1 VRRALLAVVALPA
14 ALLAAPSTACAPP
27 TITSD
32 GALPSP
38 PSTSSDA
45 TGPPPTGPAG
55 AIVVDSTE
63 EIRAALAAA
72 QPGDVI
78 VIADGEY
85 LFDERLVAGGSGS
98 AAAPITLR
106 GTRAA
111 MLRTNDVSDDYGL
124 HVTGDYWRIEG
135 LTIAFATKGIVLDGS
150 IGTVIDGVEVHEIG
164 LEAVHFRA
172 CSSDGVLRNSF
183 IHDTG
188 RESPQYGEGVYVG
201 SANSNWRDFACA
213 DPIEGRGE
221 GDNTER
227 VLIEDNVFEDI
238 TAEGADLK
246 EGTDS
251 GTLRGN
257 VFRRVGGSG
266 ENSADSAVDA
276 QGNQW
281 VIEDN
286 DVFESDAPWSDE
298 GEMRPSEFADGYQ
311 THSVHDGY
319 GTANVFRNNRVDGEI
334 PGFGIGL
341 YPALANVVTCDN
353 AAPGALAGL
362 VGDGGR
368 PIDCVPAS

>member
-1 VRRALLAVVALPA
+1 VRRVPLAVVARAA
-14 ALLAAPSTACAPP
+14 ALFAVLSTACAQS
-27 TITSD
+27 TIT
-32 GALPSP
+32 GARPSP

-45 TGPPPTGPAG
+45 AGPPPTGPDG

-85 LFDERLVAGGSGS
+85 LFDERLVAAASGS

-124 HVTGDYWRIEG
+124 HVTGDYWRVEG
-135 LTIAFATKGIVLDGS
+135 LTIAVASKGIVLDGS
-150 IGTVIDGVEVHEIG
+150 IGTVIDGVEVYEIG

-201 SANSNWRDFACA
+201 SATSNWSDFACT
-213 DPIEGRGE
+213 DPIEGRNE

-227 VLIEDNVFEDI
+227 VLIEANVFEDT

-251 GTLRGN
+251 GTLRAN
-257 VFRRVGGSG
+257 VFRRVGASG

-276 QGNQW
+276 QGNEW

-298 GEMRPSEFADGYQ
+298 GQMRPSEFADGYQ
-311 THSVHDGY
+311 THSVYDGY

-368 PIDCVPAS
+368 PIDCAPAS